1 MSADKYKKG
10 GLLLSENTLLL
21 FDRMTDEEGFVFLK
35 LIRNYHRDGALPP
48 SDTERL
54 VSISFDLFKADYDA
68 SQMKYREKVA
78 RMLKNRERQEICETS
93 QEISEKSQE
102 VSKTSQ
108 EIESNTIHINTS
120 HNNTSSKESKPKK
133 DVSLSLSDRK
143 EAFKKELEQYRD
155 KYESDMLNDFFQ
167 HWTQPNKSKTK
178 MKFEGEKYWDLKA
191 RLDAWKNRKF
201 GK

>member
-21 FDRMTDEEGFVFLK
+21 FDRMTDEEGFEFLK
-35 LIRNYHRDGALPP
+35 LIRNYHKDGTLPS

-78 RMLKNRERQEICETS
+78 RMLKNREKQDISETSQDISETS
-93 QEISEKSQE
+93 QEISE
-102 VSKTSQ
+102 TSQ
-108 EIESNTIHINTS
+108 DIASNTIHINTS
-120 HNNTSSKESKPKK
+120 HNNTSSKERKPKK
-133 DVSLSLSDRK
+133 GASLSLSERK
-143 EAFKKELEQYRD
+143 EVFRKELEQYSD
-155 KYESDMLNDFFQ
+155 KYDRDMLNDFFQ
-167 HWTQPNKSKTK
+167 YWTQPNKSKSK
-178 MKFEGEKYWDLKA
+178 MKFEDEKFWDTKA

-201 GK
+201 DK